1 MVQALVPLKELADA
15 KSRLADL
22 LEPDERIA
30 LVAAMASDVLNVLAA
45 HPALRRVVLVTDDP
59 AATELVAGGTVEC
72 WSERELGTRGLN
84 ELVGEAS
91 RRLLAECADPL
102 LVLHADLPLLSAA
115 DIDAVLQAR
124 EAEAGLVICSDRAG
138 TGTNLL
144 GFDRSCVPR
153 FCFGVDS
160 CAAHLR
166 AAREAG
172 VPARIVR
179 RLGTSLDV
187 DTPGDV
193 AALIRALRHAGAGK
207 TRTVLLEGGLMERLE
222 QALSPAVVADQVLL
236 GERVE

>member
-15 KSRLADL
+15 KSRLAGL

-30 LVAAMASDVLNVLAA
+30 LVAAMAGDVLDVLAA
-45 HPALRRVVLVTDDP
+45 HPDVRRVVLVSDDP
-59 AATELVAGGTVEC
+59 AATELAAGGAVEC
-72 WSERELGTRGLN
+72 WSERDLATWGLN

-91 RRLLAECADPL
+91 SRLLADCPDPL

-115 DIDAVLQAR
+115 DISAVLRAR
-124 EAEAGLVICSDRAG
+124 EAEAGLVVCTDRAG

-144 GFDRSCVPR
+144 AFDRSSVPR

-193 AALIRALRHAGAGK
+193 AALIRTLSHGGAGK
-207 TRTVLLEGGLMERLE
+207 TRAVLLAGGLMARLE
-222 QALSPAVVADQVLL
+222 LALAPAAVADQVLS